1 MLTMFRQIDT
11 DVGKILMSMI
21 LMFDMVPELY
31 NGSFTHSCGGSGE
44 HTRVITQGLA
54 ELSDQDV

>member
-1 MLTMFRQIDT
+1 MLTLSRQIDT
-11 DVGKILMSMI
+11 DVGEFLMSMS
-21 LMFDMVPELY
+21 LMFDMVPEVY
-31 NGSFTHSCGGSGE
+31 KGSFIHSCGGSGE